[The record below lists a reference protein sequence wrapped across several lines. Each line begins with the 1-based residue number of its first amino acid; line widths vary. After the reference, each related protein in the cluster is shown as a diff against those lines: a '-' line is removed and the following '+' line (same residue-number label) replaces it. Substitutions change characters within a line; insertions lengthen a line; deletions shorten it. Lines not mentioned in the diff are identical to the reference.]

1 LLSTNNSMLR
11 IGVIAKVKELPKVCS
26 SISGM
31 KEIQFIGFHAI
42 DNPKFSNNFAR
53 FNSLEEI
60 VVATDAVY
68 ITSGAANQEGI
79 IEFCIKN
86 QMHTLIE
93 FPFTIN
99 SDKGNY
105 LMHLAHEANVK
116 LQVGNPLK
124 FTPVYQNIKDKF
136 DSPMFIESHQ
146 LQKLNH
152 ELTDTSVIQNLM
164 IKDIDVILS
173 VVQSSVK
180 KISANGV
187 AVVNGTP
194 DIMNARIEFDNGCVA
209 NLTASRISLNPM
221 HKIRIFQRNS
231 YINVNFED
239 NEAHIFQMASGK
251 EKGKGKMTLKLSEG
265 NEKEV
270 FYIKPEL
277 SESNGIRE
285 EILSFKESI
294 ENNIDNDLT
303 ITKALSSIEI
313 AQLVAEK
320 VAQASMIME

>member
-1 LLSTNNSMLR
+1 MLR
-11 IGVIAKVKELPKVCS
+11 IGVIAKVKELPKVSS

-93 FPFTIN
+93 FPLNIN

>member
-1 LLSTNNSMLR
+1 MLR
-11 IGVIAKVKELPKVCS
+11 IGVIAKAKELTKICS

-31 KEIQFIGFHAI
+31 KEIQFIGFHAT
-42 DNPKFSNNFAR
+42 DDKKFLNNYAR
-53 FNSLEEI
+53 FKTLDEI
-60 VVATDAVY
+60 VAATDAVY
-68 ITSGAANQEGI
+68 IASGAANQEGI

-93 FPFTIN
+93 FPFRIN
-99 SDKGNY
+99 SDRGNS
-105 LMHLAHEANVK
+105 LMHLAHEANIK

-136 DSPMFIESHQ
+136 DSPMYIESHQ

-187 AVVNGTP
+187 PVVNGKP

-209 NLTASRISLNPM
+209 NLTASRISVNPM

-239 NEAHIFQMASGK
+239 NEAHIFQMASK
-251 EKGKGKMTLKLSEG
+251 EEKGKGKMTLKLSEG

-277 SESNGIRE
+277 SESNGIKE

-294 ENNIDNDLT
+294 ENNTDNDLT

-313 AQLVAEK
+313 AQVVAEK
-320 VAQASMIME
+320 VAQSFMIME

>member
-1 LLSTNNSMLR
+1 MLR

-42 DNPKFSNNFAR
+42 DNPKFTNNFAR

-60 VVATDAVY
+60 VVATDAIY
-68 ITSGAANQEGI
+68 ITSGASNQDGI

-93 FPFTIN
+93 FPLTIN

>member
-1 LLSTNNSMLR
+1 MLR
-11 IGVIAKVKELPKVCS
+11 IGVIAKVKELGKICS

-31 KEIQFIGFHAI
+31 KEIQFIGFHSV
-42 DNPKFSNNFAR
+42 DDEKFSNNFAR

-60 VVATDAVY
+60 IIATDAVY
-68 ITSGAANQEGI
+68 IASGAANQKGI

-86 QMHTLIE
+86 QIHTLIE

-99 SDKGNY
+99 SDRGNY

-187 AVVNGTP
+187 NVINGTP

-239 NEAHIFQMASGK
+239 NEAHIFEMASGK
-251 EKGKGKMTLKLSEG
+251 EKGKGKITLKLSEG
-265 NEKEV
+265 IEKEV

-277 SESNGIRE
+277 SGSNGIRE
-285 EILSFKESI
+285 EILSFKQSI

-320 VAQASMIME
+320 VAHASMIME

>member
-1 LLSTNNSMLR
+1 M
-11 IGVIAKVKELPKVCS
+11 
-26 SISGM
+26 
-31 KEIQFIGFHAI
+31 
-42 DNPKFSNNFAR
+42 
-53 FNSLEEI
+53 EEI
-60 VVATDAVY
+60 TAATDAVY
-68 ITSGAANQEGI
+68 IASGAANQEGI
-79 IEFCIKN
+79 IEFCIKH

-99 SDKGNY
+99 SDRGNY
-105 LMHLAHEANVK
+105 LMNLAHEANVK

-187 AVVNGTP
+187 PVINGTP

>member
-1 LLSTNNSMLR
+1 MLR
-11 IGVIAKVKELPKVCS
+11 IGVIAKVKELAKVCS

-42 DNPKFSNNFAR
+42 DDIKFSNNYAR
-53 FNSLEEI
+53 FSSLEKI
-60 VVATDAVY
+60 ITATDAVY
-68 ITSGAANQEGI
+68 IASGAANKEGI

-86 QMHTLIE
+86 QVHTLIE
-93 FPFTIN
+93 FPFTIDSNRGN
-99 SDKGNY
+99 S
-105 LMHLAHEANVK
+105 LMHLAHEANIK

-152 ELTDTSVIQNLM
+152 ELTDTSVIQHLM

-173 VVQSSVK
+173 VVKSSVK

-187 AVVNGTP
+187 PVVNGTP

-231 YINVNFED
+231 YINVNFEE
-239 NEAHIFQMASGK
+239 NEAHIFQMASES

-270 FYIKPEL
+270 FYIKPEF
-277 SESNGIRE
+277 SESNGIKE
-285 EILSFKESI
+285 EILSFKQSI
-294 ENNIDNDLT
+294 ENNTDNDLT
-303 ITKALSSIEI
+303 ITKALASIEI
-313 AQLVAEK
+313 AQIVAEK
-320 VAQASMIME
+320 VAQGSMIMQ